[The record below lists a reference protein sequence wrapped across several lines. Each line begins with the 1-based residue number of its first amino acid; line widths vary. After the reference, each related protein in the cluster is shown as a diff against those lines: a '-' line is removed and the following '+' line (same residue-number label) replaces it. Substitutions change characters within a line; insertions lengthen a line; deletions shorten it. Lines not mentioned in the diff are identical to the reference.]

1 MQRTLFIS
9 LLTLCLMSTGC
20 VVQSTYS
27 KTVTVTKDAAG
38 NVQSIVES
46 ETVTQPAQ
54 GYPIKLQLVKGVQP

>member
-1 MQRTLFIS
+1 MNFIKSLAVVALFGS
-9 LLTLCLMSTGC
+9 LTGC

-27 KTVTVTKDAAG
+27 KTVTVTKDETG
-38 NVQSIVES
+38 RVIQTVES